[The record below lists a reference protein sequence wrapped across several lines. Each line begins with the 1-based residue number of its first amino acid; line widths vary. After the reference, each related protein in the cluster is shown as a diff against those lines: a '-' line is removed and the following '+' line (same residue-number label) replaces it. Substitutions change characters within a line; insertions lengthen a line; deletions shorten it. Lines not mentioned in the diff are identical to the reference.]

1 MRASMALVAAAAS
14 AIGLSPAASA
24 AQTAREPHLQ
34 TPNLQTQVALGC
46 LLGMLPDG
54 CQAGFANEWRAW
66 AVTTYCTVQY
76 IHRWLDNCWDGPLE
90 TVKYLGANAF
100 GDDLYDVNFMHKHMT
115 YIFSP
120 PAPDGK
126 IYGIWIFQGIPVQ
139 ISHGSLVAITAP
151 ANPAPVLYTRPQE

>member
-1 MRASMALVAAAAS
+1 MRAPIALAALIAAAAS
-14 AIGLSPAASA
+14 GIGLSPAVSA
-24 AQTAREPHLQ
+24 AQTGREPHLQ
-34 TPNLQTQVALGC
+34 TQVALEC

-54 CQAGFANEWRAW
+54 CQAAFANEYHAW

-100 GDDLYDVNFMHKHMT
+100 GDDLYDVNFMHKHKT
-115 YIFSP
+115 YILSP

-126 IYGIWIFQGIPVQ
+126 IHGVWLFQGLPLQ

-151 ANPAPVLYTRPQE
+151 ANPAPALYTRPQE